1 MCLKWLKTIIKI
13 IHMEEFLN
21 KFIDLQTKTEDSLT
35 REDYNLMLP
44 TMFVISNYE
53 KPCDVFEELA
63 KMKKIESQYTG
74 VLVCDF
80 DPGDEI
86 PQQNKIT
93 ELGGLYKVK
102 INSSDPEENFIY
114 AAFKTPIIAHQYLK
128 TIIKP

>member
-1 MCLKWLKTIIKI
+1 
-13 IHMEEFLN
+13 MEEFLN

-53 KPCDVFEELA
+53 KPPDVFEELT
-63 KMKKIESQYTG
+63 KMKKIENQYTG

-86 PQQNKIT
+86 QQQEKIT
-93 ELGGLYKVK
+93 ELGGIYKVK
-102 INSSDPEENFIY
+102 INNSDPEENTIY
-114 AAFKTPIIAHQYLK
+114 VAFTNPIIAHQYFT
-128 TIIKP
+128 TIVKSQ